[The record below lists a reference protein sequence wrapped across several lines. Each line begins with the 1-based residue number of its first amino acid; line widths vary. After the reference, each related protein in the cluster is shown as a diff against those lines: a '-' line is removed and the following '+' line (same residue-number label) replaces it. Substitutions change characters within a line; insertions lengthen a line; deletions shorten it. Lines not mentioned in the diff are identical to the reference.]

1 MLIANTDN
9 CRILRFPV
17 QISNFLVNRSSTSRS
32 TATVPPQQS
41 PKEAGKGK
49 GGKGNPVS
57 LIILTLFSIR
67 LRLRAAG
74 ETFHQECFVI
84 NGNKNQL

>member
-17 QISNFLVNRSSTSRS
+17 QISNFLVNRSSRSRS

-41 PKEAGKGK
+41 PKETGKGK
-49 GGKGNPVS
+49 GNSVS

-67 LRLRAAG
+67 LRLSAAG

>member
-17 QISNFLVNRSSTSRS
+17 QISNFLVNRSSRS

-41 PKEAGKGK
+41 PKETGKGK
-49 GGKGNPVS
+49 GNSVS

-67 LRLRAAG
+67 LRLSAAG